1 MTVRHVVVVPS
12 TISLLPCYAALEDPV
27 ADVRL
32 AAQSAVSWLVSHH
45 PDQVRVLSAE
55 LRHEDAARGV
65 VEPAGA
71 RIARQLLAQAGFGG
85 RRTDDAGGVLVVANG
100 SARRGEKA
108 PGHLDER
115 CFGFDEEV
123 DKALRAGD
131 PAPLAALDPALGEQL
146 WAFDT
151 PVLRRLGE
159 VAGKAVAQV
168 DYADDPYGV
177 QYWVVR
183 WECAS

>member
-1 MTVRHVVVVPS
+1 MTVQHVVVVPS
-12 TISLLPCYAALEDPV
+12 TISLLPGYAGIEDPV
-27 ADVRL
+27 ADVRQ
-32 AAQSAVSWLVSHH
+32 AARSAVAWLVSQQ
-45 PDQVRVLSAE
+45 PDRVRVLAAE
-55 LRHEDAARGV
+55 LRPEDVARGV

-71 RIARQLLAQAGFGG
+71 RIARQLLAEAGFSG
-85 RRTDDAGGVLVVANG
+85 RVTDDAPAVLVVANG
-100 SARRGEKA
+100 CARRSEKA

-115 CFGFDEEV
+115 CFAFDEEI

-151 PVLRRLGE
+151 PVLRSLGDL
-159 VAGKAVAQV
+159 AGEAAAEV